1 MKKRVKPK
9 HARPLSV
16 AEEKLWQKVTSDV
29 TAYQANS
36 VEGTKDFEKSPE
48 NSNSSK
54 ETIKKRARHAPLTGS
69 PSQPLKALKSS
80 GTKTGNPANPASW
93 SLQPSGPIS
102 KAQANKQLFRKQNIK
117 SVLQDGDPKIEKHVR
132 RGRIEI
138 EAVLDLHGS
147 TQIAAQQRLGQF
159 ITLARHQKA
168 RCVLVITGKGPPRTH
183 TLDTSPFSMDPA
195 NSPRGILRNR
205 FLEWVESE
213 PLRSQIIR
221 VATAKPS
228 DGGTGAFY
236 VFLKK

>member
-1 MKKRVKPK
+1 MKKRIKSK
-9 HARPLSV
+9 QARPLSV

-36 VEGTKDFEKSPE
+36 DKAPKSTQEFERSLE
-48 NSNSSK
+48 NSNART
-54 ETIKKRARHAPLTGS
+54 EIIKKRARHAPLAGS
-69 PSQPLKALKSS
+69 PSQPLKPLS
-80 GTKTGNPANPASW
+80 TKTVNPANRASW
-93 SLQPSGPIS
+93 SLQPSNAIS
-102 KAQANKQLFRKQNIK
+102 KAQDNKQLFRKQNIK

-168 RCVLVITGKGPPRTH
+168 RCVLVITGKGPPRTR
-183 TLDTSPFSMDPA
+183 TQDTTPFSMDPA

-205 FLEWVESE
+205 FLEWVENE